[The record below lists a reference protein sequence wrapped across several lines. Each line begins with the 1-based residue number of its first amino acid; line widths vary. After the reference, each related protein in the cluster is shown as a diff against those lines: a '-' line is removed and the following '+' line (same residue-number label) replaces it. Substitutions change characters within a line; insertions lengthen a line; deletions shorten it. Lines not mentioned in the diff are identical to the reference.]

1 MAEFREVF
9 STTAKVVLALIII
22 SAVIGSVW
30 WGLGGLGAA
39 VHSPPIDSTQR
50 LADEISTGMPKTSW
64 DRGVAKAIREHCIVD
79 GMSEAEVIQ
88 SFGEP
93 TEKQAIGHAGIV
105 GTTETWWTWKLP
117 PGDCLK
123 YDGDKC
129 AERVERNRTVRFTL
143 NGHVFREFWGCKDL
157 DNKPRKVTDCS
168 KKPRVNSYGLSC
180 DPYSGDLF

>member
-1 MAEFREVF
+1 MAEFGEVF

-22 SAVIGSVW
+22 SGVIGLVW

-39 VHSPPIDSTQR
+39 MHTPPVDQAQVS
-50 LADEISTGMPKTSW
+50 ADEIITRMPKTTW
-64 DRGVAKAIREHCIVD
+64 DRGVAIAIGAHCIVD
-79 GMSEAEVIQ
+79 GMSEKEVLQ

-93 TEKQAIGHAGIV
+93 TEKQDFGTERDWIGN
-105 GTTETWWTWKLP
+105 LP

-129 AERVERNRTVRFTL
+129 AEQVKRQRTVRFTV

-157 DNKPRKVTDCS
+157 DGKPRKVTDCS
-168 KKPRVNSYGLSC
+168 KKPKVNSYGLAC
-180 DPYSGDLF
+180 NPYSGDLF